1 MTTPSAF
8 QSLRDGRTV
17 CLGAAFVLLIAAAL
31 APSFETERKAY
42 DVLAAVDITGSM
54 NARDYISDGRPQ
66 SRLEK
71 VKRVLRDLLTKLPCG
86 SRLGLAL
93 FTERRSFLL
102 FEPIA
107 ICDAYAPLDGAIAT
121 LDWRMA
127 FEGDS
132 RVTLGLHSA
141 MRLAKSI
148 GADLLF
154 LTDGHEA
161 PPLSHDGPPPFEE
174 EAGVVHGIV
183 VGVGGTTLVPIPRFD
198 RDGHEAGFYAMDDVP
213 QENRLGPPPQAAETR
228 EGWHP
233 RNAPF
238 GAKAARGNEHLTSVR
253 EDHLRAIAKAAG
265 LSYQRLSDSHDLA
278 EALST
283 TLHPHPITAQADL
296 SPIPAALALLFF
308 LVLFGTLPLFE
319 HRATTLTHNLRT
331 TS

>member
-1 MTTPSAF
+1 MTKPPAF
-8 QSLRDGRTV
+8 PGLRDRRAL

-31 APSFETERKAY
+31 APHFETQRKAY

-86 SRLGLAL
+86 SRMGLAL

-102 FEPIA
+102 FEPVE
-107 ICDAYAPLDGAIAT
+107 ICGAYAPLDGAIAA

-141 MRLAKSI
+141 VSLAKSI
-148 GADLLF
+148 SADLIF

-161 PPLSHDGPPPFEE
+161 PPLPHNGPPPFEG
-174 EAGVVHGIV
+174 EAGEVHGII
-183 VGVGGTTLVPIPRFD
+183 VGVGGTALVPIPRFD
-198 RDGHEAGFYAMDDVP
+198 RGGHEAGFYAMDDVP
-213 QENRLGPPPQAAETR
+213 QENRLGPPPQGAEAR

-238 GAKAARGNEHLTSVR
+238 GAKAAHGNEHLTSVR
-253 EDHLRAIAKAAG
+253 EDHLNAIAKAAG
-265 LSYQRLSDSHDLA
+265 LSYRRLSDAHDLA
-278 EALST
+278 EALSGT
-283 TLHPHPITAQADL
+283 ARPHPITAQADL
-296 SPIPAALALLFF
+296 APIPATLALL
-308 LVLFGTLPLFE
+308 LLLILFGALPLLE
-319 HRATTLTHNLRT
+319 RRATPMPHKLRT
-331 TS
+331 NS